1 MLKIPEKTIIE
12 EIQPQCDNL
21 HKMLK
26 EQKEHLHITNQELS
40 DQTGIPLS
48 NIAKFFSGSLAHP
61 SVFYVMAVCICLKQS
76 LDVLLG
82 NAREPLDA
90 TAAEKR
96 IKELEVENLLLKQ
109 EVNFDKK
116 YTDKL
121 ETMLEEQKTIIK
133 SSLAL
138 AAVLAFAFL
147 TYLSIDLTTPHA
159 GFIQHDGISPGII
172 ITVIAIAAAIG
183 QTVYFVVKHHKNKP
197 KKDDT
202 HNE

>member
-1 MLKIPEKTIIE
+1 MLKIPEKTIIQ

-21 HKMLK
+21 YKMLK
-26 EQKEHLHITNQELS
+26 EQKEHLHITNQEIS

-48 NIAKFFSGSLAHP
+48 NIAKFFSGSLSHP
-61 SVFYVMAVCICLKQS
+61 SVFYVMAICICLKQS

-82 NAREPLDA
+82 NTREPLDA

-96 IKELEVENLLLKQ
+96 IKELEVENILLKQ
-109 EVNFDKK
+109 EVKFDKK

-121 ETMLEEQKTIIK
+121 ETMLEERKTIII

-138 AAVLAFAFL
+138 AAVFAFAFL
-147 TYLSIDLTTPHA
+147 TYLSIDLTNPQI
-159 GFIQHDGISPGII
+159 GFIRHDGISPSII
-172 ITVIAIAAAIG
+172 IIAVAIVAAIG